1 MRMYNEKLNEKQIKA
16 RKWAEETVEKV
27 NSDMRPYVKCKDS
40 RPVTDLKNMLE
51 TSAELYSDN
60 IAFLQKYNKNQP
72 YTPIKYKQVLK
83 DVNALGTSL
92 IAKGLKGRKIAV
104 IGENCYQW
112 ALSYLAAACGT
123 GVVVPLDKEL
133 NAEELKQQIIRA
145 DVSCV
150 LFDSKHEDTFRQIKA
165 SGETPL
171 SLLVSFSESSEKNEV
186 SEISQL
192 IDEGNRLLEAGS
204 RDFLDAEIDNEA
216 MGILLF
222 TSGTTGKAKGVMLSH
237 KNIVTELMVAPT
249 IFDLTEEDRYLSIL
263 PLHHTYECTCS
274 FLMALYKGSS
284 VAFCEGLKYITK
296 NLKEVEPTMML
307 GVPALYEKLY
317 STIWKN
323 IRKQGKEKLLKR
335 MIRINNATKK
345 IGIDMSRVLFKQI
358 LDVFG
363 GRMKTMICG
372 GAAINPEILDG
383 LRDFGINA
391 LQGYGLTECAPMGA
405 FNPQDCPNS
414 ASVGVPFPGLQI
426 KMINPNDEGI
436 GEICVKGDHV
446 MLGYYQMP
454 EETAKVLDKDGWF
467 HTGDLGYIDDK
478 GYTFLTGRQ
487 KNVIIT
493 KNGKNVYPEELEY
506 QLSNI
511 SFIEESYVFGQ
522 ELDSGNDITIVA
534 SVIIDKDAAEEIL
547 GAGYTND
554 DLKKLIWTEVD
565 KINEDA
571 PFYRK
576 IKKIIIRKSAFVKNT
591 SQKIIRFAPE
601 NRQEG

>member
-1 MRMYNEKLNEKQIKA
+1 MKCEKQSDKQIRA
-16 RKWAEETVEKV
+16 AQWAEATVEKV
-27 NSDMRPYVKCKDS
+27 NSDKRPYVKCKKS

-51 TSAELYSDN
+51 TSAELYGDN
-60 IAFLQKYNKNQP
+60 IAFLQKFEKNEP
-72 YTPIKYKQVLK
+72 YTEIKYRQVLE

-92 IAKGLKGRKIAV
+92 IARGMKDKKIAV

-112 ALSYLAAACGT
+112 AVSYLAAACGT
-123 GVVVPLDKEL
+123 GVIVPLDKEL
-133 NAEELKQQIIRA
+133 NAEELKNQVMRA
-145 DVSCV
+145 EVSCV
-150 LFDSKHEDTFRQIKA
+150 IFAAKHEDTFKKIKA
-165 SGETPL
+165 DGDTPL
-171 SLLVSFSESSEKNEV
+171 SLLVNFSTVEENDGV
-186 SEISQL
+186 PGLTQL
-192 IDEGNRLLEAGS
+192 IDEGKRLIDEGN
-204 RDFLDAEIDNEA
+204 RDFLDAEIDNEV

-249 IFDLTEEDRYLSIL
+249 IFDLTEEDRYLSVL
-263 PLHHTYECTCS
+263 PLHHTYECTCC

-296 NLKEVEPTMML
+296 NLKEVRPTMML

-335 MIRINNATKK
+335 MISINNKTRK
-345 IGIDMSRVLFKQI
+345 IGIDMSKVLFKQI

-383 LRDFGINA
+383 IRDFGINA

-414 ASVGVPFPGLQI
+414 ASVGVPFPGLEI
-426 KMINPNDEGI
+426 KMINANEEGI

-454 EETAKVLDKDGWF
+454 EETAKVLDEEGWF

-478 GYTFLTGRQ
+478 GYTYLTGRQ
-487 KNVIIT
+487 KNVIIK

-506 QLSNI
+506 LLSNI
-511 SFIEESYVFGQ
+511 SFVEESFVFGQ
-522 ELDSGNDITIVA
+522 ELDSGSDITIVA
-534 SVIIDKDAAEEIL
+534 SIKIDKETAEELL
-547 GAGYTND
+547 GSGYTD
-554 DLKKLIWTEVD
+554 DELKKLIWKEVD
-565 KINEDA
+565 AINEDA

-576 IKKIIIRKSAFVKNT
+576 IKKVLIRKTDFVKNT

-601 NRQEG
+601 NKLEA

>member
-1 MRMYNEKLNEKQIKA
+1 MSQNELSDKKLKA
-16 RKWAEETVEKV
+16 IKWAENTVNKV
-27 NSDMRPYVKCKDS
+27 KTDKRPYVKCRDS
-40 RPVTDLKNMLE
+40 RPITDLKNMLE
-51 TSAELYSDN
+51 TSAELYGDN
-60 IAFLQKYNKNQP
+60 IAFLQKYNRNEP
-72 YTPIKYKQVLK
+72 YTPIKYHQVLS
-83 DVNALGTSL
+83 DVNALGTAL
-92 IAKGLKGRKIAV
+92 ISRGMKDRRIAV

-112 ALSYLAAACGT
+112 AISYLAAACGT
-123 GVVVPLDKEL
+123 GVIVPLDKEL
-133 NAEELKQQIIRA
+133 NAEELKNQIIRA
-145 DVSCV
+145 EVSCV

-165 SGETPL
+165 GDDTPL
-171 SLLVSFSESSEKNEV
+171 SLLVSFGSAEEKENVIEL
-186 SEISQL
+186 SQL
-192 IDEGNRLLEAGS
+192 IDEGNRLLDSGS
-204 RDFLDAEIDNEA
+204 REFVDAEIDNEA

-249 IFDLTEEDRYLSIL
+249 IFDLTQEDRYLSIL

-296 NLKEVEPTMML
+296 NLQEVKPTMML

-323 IRKQGKEKLLKR
+323 IRKQGKEKLLRR
-335 MIRINNATKK
+335 MIRINNAAKK
-345 IGIDMSRVLFKQI
+345 VGLDMSKMLFKQI
-358 LDVFG
+358 LNVFG

-383 LRDFGINA
+383 IRDFGINA

-405 FNPQDCPNS
+405 FNPQDCPDS
-414 ASVGVPFPGLQI
+414 SSVGVPFPGLQI

-454 EETAKVLDKDGWF
+454 EETAKVLDSDGWF
-467 HTGDLGYIDDK
+467 HTGDLGYIDER

-511 SFIEESYVFGQ
+511 SVIEESYVFGQ
-522 ELDSGNDITIVA
+522 DLDSGNDITIVA
-534 SVIIDKDAAEEIL
+534 SVIIDKDAAGEIL
-547 GAGYTND
+547 GTGFTDD
-554 DLKKLIWTEVD
+554 DLKKLVWKEVD
-565 KINEDA
+565 AINADA

-576 IKKIIIRKSAFVKNT
+576 IKKIIIRKSPFIKNT
-591 SQKIIRFAPE
+591 SQKIIRFAPDNKLE
-601 NRQEG
+601 I

>member
-1 MRMYNEKLNEKQIKA
+1 MYNEKLNEKQIKA

-591 SQKIIRFAPE
+591 SQKIIRFALE

>member
-1 MRMYNEKLNEKQIKA
+1 MKCEKQSDKQIRA
-16 RKWAEETVEKV
+16 AQWAEATVEKV
-27 NSDMRPYVKCKDS
+27 NSDKRPYVKCKKS

-51 TSAELYSDN
+51 RSAELYGDN
-60 IAFLQKYNKNQP
+60 IAFLQKFEKNEP
-72 YTPIKYKQVLK
+72 YTEIKYRQVLE

-92 IAKGLKGRKIAV
+92 IARGMKDKKIAV

-112 ALSYLAAACGT
+112 AVSYLAAACGT
-123 GVVVPLDKEL
+123 GVIVPLDKEL
-133 NAEELKQQIIRA
+133 NAEELKNQVMRA
-145 DVSCV
+145 EVSCV
-150 LFDSKHEDTFRQIKA
+150 IFAAKHEDTFKKIKA
-165 SGETPL
+165 DGDTPL
-171 SLLVSFSESSEKNEV
+171 SLLVNFSTVEENDGV
-186 SEISQL
+186 PGLTQL
-192 IDEGNRLLEAGS
+192 IDEGKRLIDEGN
-204 RDFLDAEIDNEA
+204 RDFLDAEIDNEV

-249 IFDLTEEDRYLSIL
+249 IFDLTEEDRYLSVL
-263 PLHHTYECTCS
+263 PLHHTYECTCC

-296 NLKEVEPTMML
+296 NLKEVRPTMML

-335 MIRINNATKK
+335 MISINNKTRK
-345 IGIDMSRVLFKQI
+345 IGIDMSKVLFKQI

-383 LRDFGINA
+383 IRDFGINA

-414 ASVGVPFPGLQI
+414 ASVGVPFPGLEI
-426 KMINPNDEGI
+426 KMINANEEGI

-454 EETAKVLDKDGWF
+454 EETAKVLDEEGWF

-478 GYTFLTGRQ
+478 GYTYLTGRQ

-506 QLSNI
+506 LLSNI
-511 SFIEESYVFGQ
+511 SFVEESFVFGQ
-522 ELDSGNDITIVA
+522 ELDSGSDITIVA
-534 SVIIDKDAAEEIL
+534 SIKIDKETAEELL
-547 GAGYTND
+547 GSGYTD
-554 DLKKLIWTEVD
+554 DELKKLIWKEVD
-565 KINEDA
+565 AINEDA

-576 IKKIIIRKSAFVKNT
+576 IKKVLIRKTDFVKNT

-601 NRQEG
+601 NKLEA

>member
-1 MRMYNEKLNEKQIKA
+1 MKCEKQSDKQIRA
-16 RKWAEETVEKV
+16 AQWAEATVEKV
-27 NSDMRPYVKCKDS
+27 NSDKRPYVKCKKS

-51 TSAELYSDN
+51 TSAELYGDN
-60 IAFLQKYNKNQP
+60 IAFLQKFEKNEP
-72 YTPIKYKQVLK
+72 YTEINYRQVLE

-92 IAKGLKGRKIAV
+92 IARGMKDKKIAV

-112 ALSYLAAACGT
+112 AVSYLAAACGT
-123 GVVVPLDKEL
+123 GVIVPLDKEL
-133 NAEELKQQIIRA
+133 NAEELKNQVMRA
-145 DVSCV
+145 EVSCV
-150 LFDSKHEDTFRQIKA
+150 IFAAKHEDTFKKIKA
-165 SGETPL
+165 DGDTPL
-171 SLLVSFSESSEKNEV
+171 SLLVNFSTVEENDGV
-186 SEISQL
+186 PGLTQL
-192 IDEGNRLLEAGS
+192 IDEGKRLIDEGN
-204 RDFLDAEIDNEA
+204 RDFLDAEIDNEV

-249 IFDLTEEDRYLSIL
+249 IFDLTEEDRYLSVL
-263 PLHHTYECTCS
+263 PLHHTYECTCC

-296 NLKEVEPTMML
+296 NLKEVRPTMML

-335 MIRINNATKK
+335 MISINNKTRK
-345 IGIDMSRVLFKQI
+345 IGIDMSKVLFKQI

-383 LRDFGINA
+383 IRDFGINA

-414 ASVGVPFPGLQI
+414 ASVGVPFPGLEI
-426 KMINPNDEGI
+426 KMINANEEGI

-454 EETAKVLDKDGWF
+454 EETAKVLDEEGWF

-478 GYTFLTGRQ
+478 GYTYLTGRQ

-506 QLSNI
+506 LLSNI
-511 SFIEESYVFGQ
+511 SFVEESFVFGQ
-522 ELDSGNDITIVA
+522 ELDSGSDITIVA
-534 SVIIDKDAAEEIL
+534 SIKIDKETAEELL
-547 GAGYTND
+547 GSGYTD
-554 DLKKLIWTEVD
+554 DELKKLIWKEVD
-565 KINEDA
+565 AINEDA

-576 IKKIIIRKSAFVKNT
+576 IKKVLIRKTDFVKNT

-601 NRQEG
+601 NKLEA

>member
-1 MRMYNEKLNEKQIKA
+1 MYNEKLNEKQIKA

-165 SGETPL
+165 SDETPL

-591 SQKIIRFAPE
+591 SQKIIRFALE

>member
-1 MRMYNEKLNEKQIKA
+1 MKCEKQSDKQIRA
-16 RKWAEETVEKV
+16 AQWAEATVEKV
-27 NSDMRPYVKCKDS
+27 NSDKRPYVKCKKS

-51 TSAELYSDN
+51 TSAELYGDN
-60 IAFLQKYNKNQP
+60 IAFLQKFEKNEP
-72 YTPIKYKQVLK
+72 YTEIKYRQVLE

-92 IAKGLKGRKIAV
+92 IARGMKDKKIAV

-112 ALSYLAAACGT
+112 AVSYLAAACGT
-123 GVVVPLDKEL
+123 GVIVPLDKEL
-133 NAEELKQQIIRA
+133 NAEELKNQVMRA
-145 DVSCV
+145 EVSCV
-150 LFDSKHEDTFRQIKA
+150 IFAAKHEDTFKKIKA
-165 SGETPL
+165 DGDTPL
-171 SLLVSFSESSEKNEV
+171 SLLVNFSTVEENDGV
-186 SEISQL
+186 PGLTQL
-192 IDEGNRLLEAGS
+192 IDEGKRLIDEGN
-204 RDFLDAEIDNEA
+204 RDFLDAEIDNEV

-249 IFDLTEEDRYLSIL
+249 IFDLTEEDRYLSVL
-263 PLHHTYECTCS
+263 PLHHTYECTCC

-284 VAFCEGLKYITK
+284 VAFCEGPKYITK
-296 NLKEVEPTMML
+296 NLKEVRPTMML

-335 MIRINNATKK
+335 MISINNKTRK
-345 IGIDMSRVLFKQI
+345 IGIDMSKVLFKQI

-383 LRDFGINA
+383 IRDFGINA

-414 ASVGVPFPGLQI
+414 ASVGVPFPGLEI
-426 KMINPNDEGI
+426 KMINANEEGI

-454 EETAKVLDKDGWF
+454 EETAKVLDEEGWF

-478 GYTFLTGRQ
+478 GYTYLTGRQ

-506 QLSNI
+506 LLSNI
-511 SFIEESYVFGQ
+511 SFVEESFVFGQ
-522 ELDSGNDITIVA
+522 ELDSGSDITIVA
-534 SVIIDKDAAEEIL
+534 SIKIDKETAEELL
-547 GAGYTND
+547 GSGYTD
-554 DLKKLIWTEVD
+554 DELKKLIWKEVD
-565 KINEDA
+565 AINEDA

-576 IKKIIIRKSAFVKNT
+576 IKKVLIRKTDFVKNT

-601 NRQEG
+601 NKLEA

>member
-1 MRMYNEKLNEKQIKA
+1 MKCEKQSDKQIRA
-16 RKWAEETVEKV
+16 AQWAEATVEKV
-27 NSDMRPYVKCKDS
+27 NSDKRPYVKCKKS

-51 TSAELYSDN
+51 TSAELYGDN
-60 IAFLQKYNKNQP
+60 IAFLQKFEKNEP
-72 YTPIKYKQVLK
+72 YTEIKYRQVLE

-92 IAKGLKGRKIAV
+92 IARGMKDKKIAV

-112 ALSYLAAACGT
+112 AVSYLAAACGT
-123 GVVVPLDKEL
+123 GVIVPLDKEL
-133 NAEELKQQIIRA
+133 NAEELKNQVMRA
-145 DVSCV
+145 EVSCV
-150 LFDSKHEDTFRQIKA
+150 IFAAKHEDTFKKIKA
-165 SGETPL
+165 DGDTPL
-171 SLLVSFSESSEKNEV
+171 SLLVNFSTVEENDGV
-186 SEISQL
+186 PGLTQL
-192 IDEGNRLLEAGS
+192 IDEGKRLIEEGN
-204 RDFLDAEIDNEA
+204 RDFLDAEIDNEV

-249 IFDLTEEDRYLSIL
+249 IFDLTEEDRYLSVL
-263 PLHHTYECTCS
+263 PLHHTYECTCC

-296 NLKEVEPTMML
+296 NLKEVRPTMML

-335 MIRINNATKK
+335 MISINNKTRK
-345 IGIDMSRVLFKQI
+345 IGIDMSKVLFKQI

-383 LRDFGINA
+383 IRDFGINA

-414 ASVGVPFPGLQI
+414 ASVGVPFPGLEI
-426 KMINPNDEGI
+426 KMINANEEGI

-454 EETAKVLDKDGWF
+454 EETAKVLDEEGWF

-478 GYTFLTGRQ
+478 GYTYLTGRQ

-493 KNGKNVYPEELEY
+493 KNGKNVYPE
-506 QLSNI
+506 
-511 SFIEESYVFGQ
+511 
-522 ELDSGNDITIVA
+522 
-534 SVIIDKDAAEEIL
+534 
-547 GAGYTND
+547 
-554 DLKKLIWTEVD
+554 
-565 KINEDA
+565 
-571 PFYRK
+571 
-576 IKKIIIRKSAFVKNT
+576 
-591 SQKIIRFAPE
+591 
-601 NRQEG
+601 

>member
-1 MRMYNEKLNEKQIKA
+1 MKCEKQSDKQIRA
-16 RKWAEETVEKV
+16 AQWAEATVEKV
-27 NSDMRPYVKCKDS
+27 NSDKRPYVKCKKS
-40 RPVTDLKNMLE
+40 RPVIDLKNMLE
-51 TSAELYSDN
+51 TSAELYGDN
-60 IAFLQKYNKNQP
+60 IAFLQKFEKNEP
-72 YTPIKYKQVLK
+72 YTEIKYRQVLE

-92 IAKGLKGRKIAV
+92 IARGMKDKKIAV

-112 ALSYLAAACGT
+112 AVSYLAAACGT
-123 GVVVPLDKEL
+123 GVIVPLDKEL
-133 NAEELKQQIIRA
+133 NAEELKNQVMRA
-145 DVSCV
+145 EVSCV
-150 LFDSKHEDTFRQIKA
+150 IFAAKHEDTFKKIKA
-165 SGETPL
+165 DGDTPL
-171 SLLVSFSESSEKNEV
+171 SLLVNFSTVEENDGV
-186 SEISQL
+186 PGLTQL
-192 IDEGNRLLEAGS
+192 IDEGKRLIDEGN
-204 RDFLDAEIDNEA
+204 RDFLDAEIDNEV

-249 IFDLTEEDRYLSIL
+249 IFDLTEEDRYLSVL
-263 PLHHTYECTCS
+263 PLHHTYECTCC

-296 NLKEVEPTMML
+296 NLKEVRPTMML

-335 MIRINNATKK
+335 MISINNKTRK
-345 IGIDMSRVLFKQI
+345 IGIDMSKVLFKQI

-383 LRDFGINA
+383 IRDFGINA

-414 ASVGVPFPGLQI
+414 ASVGVPFPGLEI
-426 KMINPNDEGI
+426 KMINANEEGI

-454 EETAKVLDKDGWF
+454 EETAKVLDEEGWF

-478 GYTFLTGRQ
+478 GYTYLTGRQ

-506 QLSNI
+506 LLSNI
-511 SFIEESYVFGQ
+511 SFVEESFVFGQ
-522 ELDSGNDITIVA
+522 ELDSGSDITIVA
-534 SVIIDKDAAEEIL
+534 SIKIDKETAEELL
-547 GAGYTND
+547 GSGYTD
-554 DLKKLIWTEVD
+554 DELKKLIWKEVD
-565 KINEDA
+565 AINEDA

-576 IKKIIIRKSAFVKNT
+576 IKKVLIRKTDFVKNT

-601 NRQEG
+601 NKLEA

>member
-1 MRMYNEKLNEKQIKA
+1 MKCEKQSDKQIRA
-16 RKWAEETVEKV
+16 AQWAEATVEKV
-27 NSDMRPYVKCKDS
+27 NSDKRPYVKCKKS

-51 TSAELYSDN
+51 TSAELYGDN
-60 IAFLQKYNKNQP
+60 IAFLQKFEKNEP
-72 YTPIKYKQVLK
+72 YTEIKYRQVLE

-92 IAKGLKGRKIAV
+92 IARGMKDKKIAV

-112 ALSYLAAACGT
+112 AVSYLAAACGT
-123 GVVVPLDKEL
+123 GVIVPLDKEL
-133 NAEELKQQIIRA
+133 NAEELKNQVMRA
-145 DVSCV
+145 EVSCV
-150 LFDSKHEDTFRQIKA
+150 IFAAKHEDTFKKIKA
-165 SGETPL
+165 DGDTPL
-171 SLLVSFSESSEKNEV
+171 SLLVNFSTVEENDGV
-186 SEISQL
+186 PGLTQL
-192 IDEGNRLLEAGS
+192 IDEGKRLIDEGN
-204 RDFLDAEIDNEA
+204 RDFLDAEIDNEV

-249 IFDLTEEDRYLSIL
+249 IFDLTEEDRYLSVL
-263 PLHHTYECTCS
+263 PLHHTYECTCC

-296 NLKEVEPTMML
+296 NLKEVRPTMML

-335 MIRINNATKK
+335 MISINNKTRK
-345 IGIDMSRVLFKQI
+345 IGIDMSKVLFKQI

-383 LRDFGINA
+383 IRDFGINA

-414 ASVGVPFPGLQI
+414 ASVGVPFPGLEI
-426 KMINPNDEGI
+426 KIINANEEGI

-454 EETAKVLDKDGWF
+454 EETAKVLDEEGWF

-478 GYTFLTGRQ
+478 GYTYLTGRQ

-506 QLSNI
+506 LLSNI
-511 SFIEESYVFGQ
+511 SFVEESFVFGQ
-522 ELDSGNDITIVA
+522 ELDSGSDITIVA
-534 SVIIDKDAAEEIL
+534 SIKIDKETAEELL
-547 GAGYTND
+547 GSGYTD
-554 DLKKLIWTEVD
+554 DELKKLIWKEVD
-565 KINEDA
+565 AINEDA

-576 IKKIIIRKSAFVKNT
+576 IKKVLIRKTDFVKNT

-601 NRQEG
+601 NKLEA

>member
-1 MRMYNEKLNEKQIKA
+1 MKCEKQSDKQIRA
-16 RKWAEETVEKV
+16 AQWAEATVEKV
-27 NSDMRPYVKCKDS
+27 NSDKRPYVKCKKS

-51 TSAELYSDN
+51 TSAELYGDN
-60 IAFLQKYNKNQP
+60 IAFLQKFEKNEP
-72 YTPIKYKQVLK
+72 YTEIKYRQVLE

-92 IAKGLKGRKIAV
+92 IARGMKDKKIAV

-112 ALSYLAAACGT
+112 AVSYLAAACGT
-123 GVVVPLDKEL
+123 GVIVPLDKEL
-133 NAEELKQQIIRA
+133 NAEELKNQVMRA
-145 DVSCV
+145 EVSCV
-150 LFDSKHEDTFRQIKA
+150 IFAAKHEDTFKKIKA
-165 SGETPL
+165 DGDTPL
-171 SLLVSFSESSEKNEV
+171 SLLVNFSTVEENDGVPGLTQLIDEGKR
-186 SEISQL
+186 L
-192 IDEGNRLLEAGS
+192 IDEGNR
-204 RDFLDAEIDNEA
+204 DFLDVEIDNEV

-249 IFDLTEEDRYLSIL
+249 IFDLTEEDRYLSVL
-263 PLHHTYECTCS
+263 PLHHTYECTCC

-296 NLKEVEPTMML
+296 NLKEVRPTMML

-335 MIRINNATKK
+335 MISINNKTRK
-345 IGIDMSRVLFKQI
+345 IGIDMSKVLFKQI

-383 LRDFGINA
+383 IRDFGINA

-414 ASVGVPFPGLQI
+414 ASVGVPFPGLEI
-426 KMINPNDEGI
+426 KMINANEEGI

-454 EETAKVLDKDGWF
+454 EETAKVLDEEGWF

-478 GYTFLTGRQ
+478 GYTYLTGRQ

-506 QLSNI
+506 LLSNI
-511 SFIEESYVFGQ
+511 SFVEESFVFGQ
-522 ELDSGNDITIVA
+522 ELDSGSDITIVA
-534 SVIIDKDAAEEIL
+534 SIKIDKETAEELL
-547 GAGYTND
+547 GSGYTD
-554 DLKKLIWTEVD
+554 DELKKLIWKEVD
-565 KINEDA
+565 AINEDA

-576 IKKIIIRKSAFVKNT
+576 IKKVLIRKTDFVKNT

-601 NRQEG
+601 NKLEA

>member
-1 MRMYNEKLNEKQIKA
+1 MKCEKQSDKQIRA
-16 RKWAEETVEKV
+16 AQWAEATVEKV
-27 NSDMRPYVKCKDS
+27 NSDKRPYVKCKKS

-51 TSAELYSDN
+51 TSAELYGDN
-60 IAFLQKYNKNQP
+60 IAFLQKFEKNEP
-72 YTPIKYKQVLK
+72 YTEIKYRQVLE

-92 IAKGLKGRKIAV
+92 IARGMKDKKIAV

-112 ALSYLAAACGT
+112 AVSYLAAACGT
-123 GVVVPLDKEL
+123 GVIVPLDKEL
-133 NAEELKQQIIRA
+133 NAEELKNQVMRA
-145 DVSCV
+145 EVSCV
-150 LFDSKHEDTFRQIKA
+150 IFAAKHEDTFKKIKA
-165 SGETPL
+165 DGDTPL
-171 SLLVSFSESSEKNEV
+171 SLLVNFSTVEEHDGV
-186 SEISQL
+186 PGLTQL
-192 IDEGNRLLEAGS
+192 IDEGKRLIDEGN
-204 RDFLDAEIDNEA
+204 RDFLDAEIDNEV

-249 IFDLTEEDRYLSIL
+249 IFDLTEEDRYLSVL
-263 PLHHTYECTCS
+263 PLHHTYECTCC

-296 NLKEVEPTMML
+296 NLKEVRPTMML

-335 MIRINNATKK
+335 MISINNKTRK
-345 IGIDMSRVLFKQI
+345 IGIDMSKVLFKQI

-383 LRDFGINA
+383 IRDFGINA

-414 ASVGVPFPGLQI
+414 ASVGVPFPGLEI
-426 KMINPNDEGI
+426 KMINANEEGI

-454 EETAKVLDKDGWF
+454 EETAKVLDEEGWF

-478 GYTFLTGRQ
+478 GYTYLTGRQ

-506 QLSNI
+506 LLSNI
-511 SFIEESYVFGQ
+511 SFVEESFVFGQ
-522 ELDSGNDITIVA
+522 ELDSGSDITIVA
-534 SVIIDKDAAEEIL
+534 SIKIDKETAEELL
-547 GAGYTND
+547 GSGYTD
-554 DLKKLIWTEVD
+554 DELKKLIWKEVD
-565 KINEDA
+565 AINEDA

-576 IKKIIIRKSAFVKNT
+576 IKKVLIRKTDFVKNT

-601 NRQEG
+601 NKLEA

>member
-1 MRMYNEKLNEKQIKA
+1 MSQNKLSDKKLKA
-16 RKWAEETVEKV
+16 IKWAENTVNIVKT
-27 NSDMRPYVKCKDS
+27 DKRPYVKCRDS
-40 RPVTDLKNMLE
+40 RPITDLKNMLE
-51 TSAELYSDN
+51 TSAELYGDN
-60 IAFLQKYNKNQP
+60 IAFLQKYNRNEP
-72 YTPIKYKQVLK
+72 YTPIKYHQVLS
-83 DVNALGTSL
+83 DVNALGTAL
-92 IAKGLKGRKIAV
+92 ISRGMKDRRIAV

-112 ALSYLAAACGT
+112 AISYLASACGT
-123 GVVVPLDKEL
+123 GVIVPLDKEL
-133 NAEELKQQIIRA
+133 NAEELKNQIIRA
-145 DVSCV
+145 EVSCV

-165 SGETPL
+165 GDDTPL
-171 SLLVSFSESSEKNEV
+171 SLLVSFGSAEEKENVIEL
-186 SEISQL
+186 SQL
-192 IDEGNRLLEAGS
+192 IDEGNRLLDSGS
-204 RDFLDAEIDNEA
+204 REFVDAEIDNEA

-249 IFDLTEEDRYLSIL
+249 IFDLTQEDRYLSIL

-296 NLKEVEPTMML
+296 NLQEVKPTMML

-323 IRKQGKEKLLKR
+323 IRKQGKEKLLRR
-335 MIRINNATKK
+335 MIRINNAAKK
-345 IGIDMSRVLFKQI
+345 VGLDMSKMLFKQI
-358 LDVFG
+358 LNVFG

-383 LRDFGINA
+383 IRDFGINA

-405 FNPQDCPNS
+405 FNPQDCPDS
-414 ASVGVPFPGLQI
+414 SSVGVPFPGLQI

-454 EETAKVLDKDGWF
+454 EETAKVLDSDGWF
-467 HTGDLGYIDDK
+467 HTGDLGYIDER

-522 ELDSGNDITIVA
+522 DLDSGNDITIVA
-534 SVIIDKDAAEEIL
+534 SVIIDKDAAGEIL
-547 GAGYTND
+547 GTGFTDD
-554 DLKKLIWTEVD
+554 DLKKLVWKEVD
-565 KINEDA
+565 AINADA

-576 IKKIIIRKSAFVKNT
+576 IKKIIIRKSPFIKNT
-591 SQKIIRFAPE
+591 SQKIIRFAPDNKLE
-601 NRQEG
+601 I

>member
-1 MRMYNEKLNEKQIKA
+1 MKCEKQSDKQIRA
-16 RKWAEETVEKV
+16 AQWAEATVEKV
-27 NSDMRPYVKCKDS
+27 NSDKRPYVKCKKS

-51 TSAELYSDN
+51 TSAELYGDN
-60 IAFLQKYNKNQP
+60 IAFLQKFEKNEP
-72 YTPIKYKQVLK
+72 YTEIKYRQVLE

-92 IAKGLKGRKIAV
+92 IARGMKDKKIAV

-112 ALSYLAAACGT
+112 AVSYLAAACGT
-123 GVVVPLDKEL
+123 GVIVPLDKEL
-133 NAEELKQQIIRA
+133 NAEELKNQVMRA
-145 DVSCV
+145 EVSCV
-150 LFDSKHEDTFRQIKA
+150 IFAAKHEDTFKKIKA
-165 SGETPL
+165 DGDTPL
-171 SLLVSFSESSEKNEV
+171 SLLVNFSTVEENDGV
-186 SEISQL
+186 PGLTQL
-192 IDEGNRLLEAGS
+192 IDEGKRLIDEGN
-204 RDFLDAEIDNEA
+204 RDFLDAEIDNEV

-249 IFDLTEEDRYLSIL
+249 IFDLTEEDRYLSVL
-263 PLHHTYECTCS
+263 PLHHTYECTCC

-296 NLKEVEPTMML
+296 NLKEVRPTMML

-335 MIRINNATKK
+335 MISINNKTRK
-345 IGIDMSRVLFKQI
+345 IGIDMSKVLFKQI

-383 LRDFGINA
+383 IRDFGINA

-414 ASVGVPFPGLQI
+414 ASVGVPFPGLEI
-426 KMINPNDEGI
+426 KMINANEEGI

-446 MLGYYQMP
+446 LLGYYQMP
-454 EETAKVLDKDGWF
+454 EETAKVLDEEGWF

-478 GYTFLTGRQ
+478 GYTYLTGRQ

-506 QLSNI
+506 LLSNI
-511 SFIEESYVFGQ
+511 SFVEESFVFGQ
-522 ELDSGNDITIVA
+522 ELDSGSDITIVA
-534 SVIIDKDAAEEIL
+534 SIKIDKETAEELL
-547 GAGYTND
+547 GSGYTD
-554 DLKKLIWTEVD
+554 DELKKLIWKEVD
-565 KINEDA
+565 AINEDA

-576 IKKIIIRKSAFVKNT
+576 IKKVLIRKTDFVKNT

-601 NRQEG
+601 NKLEA

>member
-1 MRMYNEKLNEKQIKA
+1 MKCEKQSDKQIRA
-16 RKWAEETVEKV
+16 AQWAEATVEKV
-27 NSDMRPYVKCKDS
+27 NSDKRPYVKCKKS

-51 TSAELYSDN
+51 TSAELYGDN
-60 IAFLQKYNKNQP
+60 IAFLQKFEKNEP
-72 YTPIKYKQVLK
+72 YTEIKYRQVLE

-92 IAKGLKGRKIAV
+92 IARGMKDKKIAV

-123 GVVVPLDKEL
+123 GVIVPLDKEL
-133 NAEELKQQIIRA
+133 NAEELKNQVMRA
-145 DVSCV
+145 EVSCV
-150 LFDSKHEDTFRQIKA
+150 IFAAKHEDTFKKIKA
-165 SGETPL
+165 DGDTPL
-171 SLLVSFSESSEKNEV
+171 SLLVNFSTVEENDGV
-186 SEISQL
+186 PGLTQL
-192 IDEGNRLLEAGS
+192 IDEGKRLIDEGN
-204 RDFLDAEIDNEA
+204 RDFLDAEIDNEV

-249 IFDLTEEDRYLSIL
+249 IFDLTEEDRYLSVL
-263 PLHHTYECTCS
+263 PLHHTYECTCC

-296 NLKEVEPTMML
+296 NLKEVRPTMML

-335 MIRINNATKK
+335 MISINNKTRK
-345 IGIDMSRVLFKQI
+345 IGIDMSKVLFKQI

-383 LRDFGINA
+383 IRDFGINA

-414 ASVGVPFPGLQI
+414 ASVGVPFPGLEI
-426 KMINPNDEGI
+426 KMINANEEGI

-454 EETAKVLDKDGWF
+454 EETAKVLDEEGWF

-478 GYTFLTGRQ
+478 GYTYLTGRQ

-506 QLSNI
+506 LLSNI
-511 SFIEESYVFGQ
+511 SFVEESFVFGQ
-522 ELDSGNDITIVA
+522 ELDSGSDITIVA
-534 SVIIDKDAAEEIL
+534 SIKIDKETAEELL
-547 GAGYTND
+547 GSGYTD
-554 DLKKLIWTEVD
+554 DELKKLIWKEVD
-565 KINEDA
+565 AINEDA

-576 IKKIIIRKSAFVKNT
+576 IKKVLIRKTDFVKNT

-601 NRQEG
+601 NKLEA

>member
-1 MRMYNEKLNEKQIKA
+1 MKCEKQSDKQIRA
-16 RKWAEETVEKV
+16 AQWAEATVEKV
-27 NSDMRPYVKCKDS
+27 NSDKRPYVKCKKS

-51 TSAELYSDN
+51 TSAELYGDN
-60 IAFLQKYNKNQP
+60 IAFLQKFEKNEP
-72 YTPIKYKQVLK
+72 YTEIKYRQVLE

-92 IAKGLKGRKIAV
+92 IARGMKDKKIAV

-112 ALSYLAAACGT
+112 AVSYLAAACGT
-123 GVVVPLDKEL
+123 GVIVPLDKEL
-133 NAEELKQQIIRA
+133 NAEELKNQVMRA
-145 DVSCV
+145 EVSCV
-150 LFDSKHEDTFRQIKA
+150 IFAAKHEDTFKKIKA
-165 SGETPL
+165 DGDTPL
-171 SLLVSFSESSEKNEV
+171 SLLVNFSTVEENDGV
-186 SEISQL
+186 PGLTQL
-192 IDEGNRLLEAGS
+192 IDEGKRLIDEGN
-204 RDFLDAEIDNEA
+204 RDFLDAEIDNEV

-249 IFDLTEEDRYLSIL
+249 IFDLTEEDRYLSVL
-263 PLHHTYECTCS
+263 PLHHTYECTCC

-296 NLKEVEPTMML
+296 NLKEVRPTMML

-335 MIRINNATKK
+335 MISINNKTRK
-345 IGIDMSRVLFKQI
+345 IGIDMSKVLFKQI

-383 LRDFGINA
+383 IRDFGINA

-414 ASVGVPFPGLQI
+414 ASVGVPFPGLEI
-426 KMINPNDEGI
+426 KMINANEEGI

-454 EETAKVLDKDGWF
+454 EETAKVLDEEGWF

-478 GYTFLTGRQ
+478 GYTYLTGRQ

-506 QLSNI
+506 LLSNI
-511 SFIEESYVFGQ
+511 SFVEESFVFGQ
-522 ELDSGNDITIVA
+522 ELDSGSDITIVA
-534 SVIIDKDAAEEIL
+534 SIKIDKETAEELL
-547 GAGYTND
+547 GSGYTD
-554 DLKKLIWTEVD
+554 DELKKLIWKEVD
-565 KINEDA
+565 AINEDA
-571 PFYRK
+571 PLYRK
-576 IKKIIIRKSAFVKNT
+576 IKKVLIRKTDFVKNT

-601 NRQEG
+601 NKLEA

>member
-1 MRMYNEKLNEKQIKA
+1 MKCEKQSDKQIRA
-16 RKWAEETVEKV
+16 AQWAEATVEKV
-27 NSDMRPYVKCKDS
+27 NSDKRPYVKCKKS

-51 TSAELYSDN
+51 TSAELYGDN
-60 IAFLQKYNKNQP
+60 IAFLQKFEKNEP
-72 YTPIKYKQVLK
+72 YTEIKYRQVLE

-92 IAKGLKGRKIAV
+92 IARGMKDKKIAV

-112 ALSYLAAACGT
+112 AVSYLAAACGT
-123 GVVVPLDKEL
+123 GVIVPLDKEL
-133 NAEELKQQIIRA
+133 NAEELKNQVMRA
-145 DVSCV
+145 EVSCV
-150 LFDSKHEDTFRQIKA
+150 IFAAKHEDTFKKIKA
-165 SGETPL
+165 DGDTPL
-171 SLLVSFSESSEKNEV
+171 SLLVNFSTVEENDGV
-186 SEISQL
+186 PGLTQL
-192 IDEGNRLLEAGS
+192 IDEGKRLIDEGN
-204 RDFLDAEIDNEA
+204 RDFLDAEIDNEV

-249 IFDLTEEDRYLSIL
+249 IFDLTEEDRYLSVL
-263 PLHHTYECTCS
+263 PLHHTYECTCC

-296 NLKEVEPTMML
+296 NLKEVRPTMML

-335 MIRINNATKK
+335 MISINNKTRK
-345 IGIDMSRVLFKQI
+345 IGIDMSKVLFKQI

-383 LRDFGINA
+383 IRDFGINA

-414 ASVGVPFPGLQI
+414 ASVGVPFPGLEI
-426 KMINPNDEGI
+426 KMINANEEGI

-454 EETAKVLDKDGWF
+454 EETAKVLDEEGWF

-478 GYTFLTGRQ
+478 GYTYLTGRQ

-506 QLSNI
+506 LLSNI
-511 SFIEESYVFGQ
+511 SFVEESFVFGQ
-522 ELDSGNDITIVA
+522 ELDSGSDITIVA
-534 SVIIDKDAAEEIL
+534 SIKIDKETAEELL
-547 GAGYTND
+547 GSGYTD
-554 DLKKLIWTEVD
+554 DELKKLIWKEVD
-565 KINEDA
+565 AINEDA

-576 IKKIIIRKSAFVKNT
+576 IKKVLIRKTDFVKNT
-591 SQKIIRFAPE
+591 SQKIIRFAPKNKLE
-601 NRQEG
+601 A

>member
-1 MRMYNEKLNEKQIKA
+1 MKCEKQSDKQIRA
-16 RKWAEETVEKV
+16 AQWAEATVEKV
-27 NSDMRPYVKCKDS
+27 NSDKRPYVKCKKS

-51 TSAELYSDN
+51 TSAELYGDN
-60 IAFLQKYNKNQP
+60 IAFLQKFEKNEP
-72 YTPIKYKQVLK
+72 YTEIKYRQVLE

-92 IAKGLKGRKIAV
+92 IARGMKDKKIAV

-112 ALSYLAAACGT
+112 AVSYLAAACGT
-123 GVVVPLDKEL
+123 GVIVPLDKEL
-133 NAEELKQQIIRA
+133 NAEELKNQVMRA
-145 DVSCV
+145 EVSCV
-150 LFDSKHEDTFRQIKA
+150 IFAAKHEDTFKKIKA
-165 SGETPL
+165 DGDTPL
-171 SLLVSFSESSEKNEV
+171 SLLVNFSTVEENDGV
-186 SEISQL
+186 PGLTQL
-192 IDEGNRLLEAGS
+192 IDEGKRLIDEGN
-204 RDFLDAEIDNEA
+204 RDFLDAEIDNEV

-249 IFDLTEEDRYLSIL
+249 IFDLTEEDRYLSVL
-263 PLHHTYECTCS
+263 PLHHTYECTCC

-296 NLKEVEPTMML
+296 NLKEVRPTMML

-335 MIRINNATKK
+335 MISINNKTRK
-345 IGIDMSRVLFKQI
+345 IGIDLSKVLFKQI

-372 GAAINPEILDG
+372 GTAINPEILDG
-383 LRDFGINA
+383 IRDFGINA

-414 ASVGVPFPGLQI
+414 ASVGVPFPGLEI
-426 KMINPNDEGI
+426 KMINANEEGI

-454 EETAKVLDKDGWF
+454 EETAKVLDEEGWF

-478 GYTFLTGRQ
+478 GYTYLTGRQ

-506 QLSNI
+506 LLSNI
-511 SFIEESYVFGQ
+511 SFVEESFVFGQ
-522 ELDSGNDITIVA
+522 ELDSGSDITIVA
-534 SVIIDKDAAEEIL
+534 SIKIDKETAEELL
-547 GAGYTND
+547 GSGYTD
-554 DLKKLIWTEVD
+554 DELKKLIWKEVD
-565 KINEDA
+565 AINEDA

-576 IKKIIIRKSAFVKNT
+576 IKKVLIRKTDFVKNT

-601 NRQEG
+601 NKLEA

>member
-1 MRMYNEKLNEKQIKA
+1 MYNEKLNEKQIKA

>member
-1 MRMYNEKLNEKQIKA
+1 MKCEKQSDKQIRA
-16 RKWAEETVEKV
+16 AQWAEATVEKV
-27 NSDMRPYVKCKDS
+27 NSDKRPYVKCKKS

-51 TSAELYSDN
+51 TSAELYGDN
-60 IAFLQKYNKNQP
+60 IAFLQKFEKNEP
-72 YTPIKYKQVLK
+72 YTEIKYRQVLE

-92 IAKGLKGRKIAV
+92 IARGMKDKKIAV

-112 ALSYLAAACGT
+112 AVSYLAAACGT
-123 GVVVPLDKEL
+123 GVIVPLDKEL
-133 NAEELKQQIIRA
+133 NAEELKNQVMRA
-145 DVSCV
+145 EVSCV
-150 LFDSKHEDTFRQIKA
+150 IFAAKHEDTFKKIKA
-165 SGETPL
+165 DGDTPL
-171 SLLVSFSESSEKNEV
+171 SLLVNFSTVEENDGV
-186 SEISQL
+186 PGLTQL
-192 IDEGNRLLEAGS
+192 IDEGKRLIDEGN
-204 RDFLDAEIDNEA
+204 RDFLDAEIDNEV

-249 IFDLTEEDRYLSIL
+249 IFDLTEEDRYLSVL
-263 PLHHTYECTCS
+263 PLHHTYECTCC

-296 NLKEVEPTMML
+296 NLKEVRPTMML

-335 MIRINNATKK
+335 MISINNKTRK
-345 IGIDMSRVLFKQI
+345 IGIDMSKVLFKQI

-383 LRDFGINA
+383 IRDFGINA

-414 ASVGVPFPGLQI
+414 ASVGVPFPGLEI
-426 KMINPNDEGI
+426 KMINANEEGI

-454 EETAKVLDKDGWF
+454 EETAKVLDEEGWF

-478 GYTFLTGRQ
+478 GYTYLTGRQ

-506 QLSNI
+506 LLSNI
-511 SFIEESYVFGQ
+511 SFVEESFVFGQ
-522 ELDSGNDITIVA
+522 ELDSGSDITIVA
-534 SVIIDKDAAEEIL
+534 SIKIDKETAEELL
-547 GAGYTND
+547 GSGYTD
-554 DLKKLIWTEVD
+554 DELKKLIWKEVD
-565 KINEDA
+565 AINEDA

-576 IKKIIIRKSAFVKNT
+576 IKKVLIRKTDFVKNT

-601 NRQEG
+601 NKLEA

>member
-1 MRMYNEKLNEKQIKA
+1 MYNEKLNEKQIKA

-92 IAKGLKGRKIAV
+92 IAKGLKDRKIAV

>member
-1 MRMYNEKLNEKQIKA
+1 MKCEKQSDKQIRA
-16 RKWAEETVEKV
+16 AQWAEATVEKV
-27 NSDMRPYVKCKDS
+27 NSDKRPYVKCKKS

-51 TSAELYSDN
+51 TSAELYGDN
-60 IAFLQKYNKNQP
+60 IAFLQKFEKNEP
-72 YTPIKYKQVLK
+72 YTEIKYRQVLE

-92 IAKGLKGRKIAV
+92 IARGMKDKKIAV

-112 ALSYLAAACGT
+112 AVSYLAAACGT
-123 GVVVPLDKEL
+123 GVIVPLDKEL
-133 NAEELKQQIIRA
+133 NAEELKNQVMRA
-145 DVSCV
+145 EVSCV
-150 LFDSKHEDTFRQIKA
+150 IFAAKHEDTFKKIKA
-165 SGETPL
+165 DGDTLL
-171 SLLVSFSESSEKNEV
+171 SLLVNFSTVEENDGV
-186 SEISQL
+186 PGLTQL
-192 IDEGNRLLEAGS
+192 IDEGKRLIDEGN
-204 RDFLDAEIDNEA
+204 RDFLDAEIDNEV

-249 IFDLTEEDRYLSIL
+249 IFDLTEEDRYLSVL
-263 PLHHTYECTCS
+263 PLHHTYECTCC

-296 NLKEVEPTMML
+296 NLKEVRPTMML

-335 MIRINNATKK
+335 MISINNKTRK
-345 IGIDMSRVLFKQI
+345 IGIDMSKVLFKQI

-383 LRDFGINA
+383 IRDFGINA

-414 ASVGVPFPGLQI
+414 ASVGVPFPGLEI
-426 KMINPNDEGI
+426 KMINANEEGI

-454 EETAKVLDKDGWF
+454 EETAKVLDEEGWF

-478 GYTFLTGRQ
+478 GYTYLTGRQ

-506 QLSNI
+506 LLSNI
-511 SFIEESYVFGQ
+511 SFVEESFVFGQ
-522 ELDSGNDITIVA
+522 ELDSGSDITIVA
-534 SVIIDKDAAEEIL
+534 SIKIDKETAEELL
-547 GAGYTND
+547 GSGYTD
-554 DLKKLIWTEVD
+554 DELKKLIWKEVD
-565 KINEDA
+565 AINEDA

-576 IKKIIIRKSAFVKNT
+576 IKKVLIRKTDFVKNT

-601 NRQEG
+601 NKLEA

>member
-1 MRMYNEKLNEKQIKA
+1 MKCEKQSDKQIRA
-16 RKWAEETVEKV
+16 AQWAEATVEKV
-27 NSDMRPYVKCKDS
+27 NSDKRPYVKCKKS

-51 TSAELYSDN
+51 TSAELYGDN
-60 IAFLQKYNKNQP
+60 IAFLQKFEKNEP
-72 YTPIKYKQVLK
+72 YTEIKYRQVLE

-92 IAKGLKGRKIAV
+92 IARGMKDKKIAV

-112 ALSYLAAACGT
+112 AVSYLAAACGT
-123 GVVVPLDKEL
+123 GVIVPLDKEL
-133 NAEELKQQIIRA
+133 NAEELKNQVMRA
-145 DVSCV
+145 EVSCV
-150 LFDSKHEDTFRQIKA
+150 IFAAKHEDTFKKIKA
-165 SGETPL
+165 DGDTPL
-171 SLLVSFSESSEKNEV
+171 SLLVNFSTVEDNDGV
-186 SEISQL
+186 PGLTQL
-192 IDEGNRLLEAGS
+192 IDEGKRLIDEGN
-204 RDFLDAEIDNEA
+204 RDFLDAEIDNEV

-249 IFDLTEEDRYLSIL
+249 IFDLTEEDRYLSVL
-263 PLHHTYECTCS
+263 PLHHTYECTCC

-296 NLKEVEPTMML
+296 NLKEVRPTMML

-335 MIRINNATKK
+335 MISINNKTRK
-345 IGIDMSRVLFKQI
+345 IGIDMSKVLFKQI

-383 LRDFGINA
+383 IRDFGINA

-414 ASVGVPFPGLQI
+414 ASVGVPFPGLEI
-426 KMINPNDEGI
+426 KMINANEEGI

-454 EETAKVLDKDGWF
+454 EETAKVLDEEGWF

-478 GYTFLTGRQ
+478 GYTYLTGRQ

-506 QLSNI
+506 LLSNI
-511 SFIEESYVFGQ
+511 SFVEESFVFGQ
-522 ELDSGNDITIVA
+522 ELDSGSDITIVA
-534 SVIIDKDAAEEIL
+534 SIKIDKETAEELL
-547 GAGYTND
+547 GSGYTD
-554 DLKKLIWTEVD
+554 DELKKLIWKEVD
-565 KINEDA
+565 AINEDA

-576 IKKIIIRKSAFVKNT
+576 IKKVLIRKTDFVKNT

-601 NRQEG
+601 NKLEA

>member
-1 MRMYNEKLNEKQIKA
+1 MKCEKQSDKQIRA
-16 RKWAEETVEKV
+16 AQWAEATVEKV
-27 NSDMRPYVKCKDS
+27 NSDKRPYVKCKKS

-51 TSAELYSDN
+51 TSAELYGDN
-60 IAFLQKYNKNQP
+60 IAFLQKFEKNEP
-72 YTPIKYKQVLK
+72 YTEIKYRQVLE

-92 IAKGLKGRKIAV
+92 IARGMKDKKIAV

-112 ALSYLAAACGT
+112 AVSYLAAACGT
-123 GVVVPLDKEL
+123 GVIVPLDKEL
-133 NAEELKQQIIRA
+133 NAEELKNQVMRA
-145 DVSCV
+145 EVSCV
-150 LFDSKHEDTFRQIKA
+150 IFAAKHEDTFKKIKA
-165 SGETPL
+165 DGDTPL
-171 SLLVSFSESSEKNEV
+171 SLLVNFSTVEENDGV
-186 SEISQL
+186 PGLTQL
-192 IDEGNRLLEAGS
+192 IDEGKRLIDEGN
-204 RDFLDAEIDNEA
+204 RDFLDAEIDNEV

-249 IFDLTEEDRYLSIL
+249 IFDLTEEDRYLSVL
-263 PLHHTYECTCS
+263 PLHHTYECTCC

-296 NLKEVEPTMML
+296 NLKEVRPTMML

-335 MIRINNATKK
+335 MISINNKTRK
-345 IGIDMSRVLFKQI
+345 IGIDMSKVLFKQI

-372 GAAINPEILDG
+372 GAVINPEILDG
-383 LRDFGINA
+383 IRDFGINA

-414 ASVGVPFPGLQI
+414 ASVGVPFPGLEI
-426 KMINPNDEGI
+426 KMINANEEGI

-454 EETAKVLDKDGWF
+454 EETAKVLDEEGWF

-478 GYTFLTGRQ
+478 GYTYLTGRQ

-506 QLSNI
+506 LLSNI
-511 SFIEESYVFGQ
+511 SFVEESFVFGQ
-522 ELDSGNDITIVA
+522 ELDSGSDITIVA
-534 SVIIDKDAAEEIL
+534 SIKIDKETAEELL
-547 GAGYTND
+547 GSGYTD
-554 DLKKLIWTEVD
+554 DELKKLIWKEVD
-565 KINEDA
+565 AINEDA

-576 IKKIIIRKSAFVKNT
+576 IKKVLIRKTDFVKNT

-601 NRQEG
+601 NKLEA

>member
-1 MRMYNEKLNEKQIKA
+1 MKCEKQSDKQIRA
-16 RKWAEETVEKV
+16 AQWAEATVEKV
-27 NSDMRPYVKCKDS
+27 NSDKRPYVKCKKS

-51 TSAELYSDN
+51 TSAELYGDN
-60 IAFLQKYNKNQP
+60 IAFLQKFEKNEP
-72 YTPIKYKQVLK
+72 YTEIKYRQVLE

-92 IAKGLKGRKIAV
+92 IARGMKDKKIAV

-112 ALSYLAAACGT
+112 AVSYLAAACGT
-123 GVVVPLDKEL
+123 GVIVPLDKEL
-133 NAEELKQQIIRA
+133 NAEELKNQVMRA
-145 DVSCV
+145 EVSCV
-150 LFDSKHEDTFRQIKA
+150 IFAAKHEDTFKKIKA
-165 SGETPL
+165 DGDTQL
-171 SLLVSFSESSEKNEV
+171 SLLVNFSTVEENDGV
-186 SEISQL
+186 PGLTQL
-192 IDEGNRLLEAGS
+192 IDEGKRLIDEGN
-204 RDFLDAEIDNEA
+204 RDFLDAEIDNEV

-249 IFDLTEEDRYLSIL
+249 IFDLTEEDRYLSVL
-263 PLHHTYECTCS
+263 PLHHTYECTCC

-296 NLKEVEPTMML
+296 NLKEVRPTMML

-335 MIRINNATKK
+335 MISINNKTRK
-345 IGIDMSRVLFKQI
+345 IGIDMSKVLFKQI

-383 LRDFGINA
+383 IRDFGINA

-414 ASVGVPFPGLQI
+414 ASVGVPFPGLEI
-426 KMINPNDEGI
+426 KMINANEEGI

-454 EETAKVLDKDGWF
+454 EETAKVLDEEGWF

-478 GYTFLTGRQ
+478 GYTYLTGRQ

-506 QLSNI
+506 LLSNI
-511 SFIEESYVFGQ
+511 SFVEESFVFGQ
-522 ELDSGNDITIVA
+522 ELDSGSDITIVA
-534 SVIIDKDAAEEIL
+534 SIKIDKETAEELL
-547 GAGYTND
+547 GSGYTD
-554 DLKKLIWTEVD
+554 DELKKLIWKEVD
-565 KINEDA
+565 AINEDA

-576 IKKIIIRKSAFVKNT
+576 IKKVLIRKTDFVKNT

-601 NRQEG
+601 NKLEA

>member
-1 MRMYNEKLNEKQIKA
+1 MNHDRLTERRIKA
-16 RKWAEETVEKV
+16 LKWAEETVEKV
-27 NSDMRPYVKCKDS
+27 NSDSRPYVKCKES

-60 IAFLQKYNKNQP
+60 IAFLQKFNKNEP
-72 YTPIKYKQVLK
+72 FTPIKYHQVLN
-83 DVNALGTSL
+83 DVNALGTAL
-92 IAKGLKGRKIAV
+92 IARGMKGGRIAV

-112 ALSYLAAACGT
+112 AISYLAAACGT
-123 GVVVPLDKEL
+123 GIIIPLDKEL
-133 NAEELKQQIIRA
+133 NAEELKKQIIRA

-150 LFDSKHEDTFRQIKA
+150 IFDAKHEDTFRQIR
-165 SGETPL
+165 SGGDTSL
-171 SLLVSFSESSEKNEV
+171 SLLVSFSAAGENEDTYG
-186 SEISQL
+186 ITQL
-192 IDEGNRLLEAGS
+192 IDEGNRLLDEGN

-249 IFDLTEEDRYLSIL
+249 IFELSQEDRYLSVL

-274 FLMALYKGSS
+274 FLMALYKGAS

-296 NLKEVEPTMML
+296 NLKEVQPTMML

-317 STIWKN
+317 SAIWKN
-323 IRKQGKEKLLKR
+323 IRKQGKENLLRR
-335 MIRINNATKK
+335 MIRINNATKR
-345 IGIDMSRVLFKQI
+345 IGIDMSKVLFRQI

-405 FNPQDCPNS
+405 FNPQDCPDS

-426 KMINPNDEGI
+426 KMINPNEEGI

-446 MLGYYQMP
+446 MLGYYKMP
-454 EETAKVLDKDGWF
+454 EETAKVLDEEGWF
-467 HTGDLGYIDDK
+467 HTGDLGYIDDR

-511 SFIEESYVFGQ
+511 SFVEEAYVFGQ
-522 ELDSGNDITIVA
+522 ELDSGSDITIVA
-534 SVIIDKDAAEEIL
+534 SVIIDRDSAAEIL
-547 GAGYTND
+547 GTGYTDD
-554 DLKKLIWTEVD
+554 DLKKLIWQEVD
-565 KINEDA
+565 KINDSA

-576 IKKIIIRKSAFVKNT
+576 IKKIIIRKSPFIKNT

-601 NRQEG
+601 NRSEE